1 MIGYFADAALML
13 GLYMLAHNCLAFLII
28 KDPLR
33 RLFLPGII
41 WAFNLVILSMIVQ
54 YWNAAEVIQVQKF
67 VAVILIVATALTF
80 YFVVAGGLAFF
91 NSLINRKDI

>member
-1 MIGYFADAALML
+1 MGYIADAAFML
-13 GLYMLAHNCLAFLII
+13 GLGMLAHNGLVFFMI

-41 WAFNLVILSMIVQ
+41 WACNLVVLSMVVQ
-54 YWNAAEVIQVQKF
+54 YWNAAEVIPAPKF
-67 VAVILIVATALTF
+67 VAVILIVATALTL
-80 YFVVAGGLAFF
+80 YFVVAGALAFF